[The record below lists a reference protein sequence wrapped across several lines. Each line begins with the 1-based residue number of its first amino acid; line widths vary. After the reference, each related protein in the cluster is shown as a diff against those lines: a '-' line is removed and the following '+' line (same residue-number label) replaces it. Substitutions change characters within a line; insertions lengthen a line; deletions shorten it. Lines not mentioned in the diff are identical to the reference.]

1 MIGFLILFIVIG
13 GLVAYF
19 MTDSKEGAIE
29 GAVTG
34 GAVFFGIIVKIVL
47 PLMLMLFLFKACFG

>member
-1 MIGFLILFIVIG
+1 MIGYLILFIVVG

-19 MTDSKEGAIE
+19 MTGSKEAAAE

-34 GAVFFGIIVKIVL
+34 GAVFFGIVVKFIL
-47 PLMLMLFLFKACFG
+47 PIMLMLFLFKACFG